1 MYYIGVD
8 LGGTNIAIG
17 IVNEEGKILRK
28 GSVPTKA
35 DREADEI
42 IKDMAALAKKL
53 CDDQGISVDEVEY
66 AGIATPGT
74 ADSVSG
80 EVVYANNLPFLHYPL
95 AKKLREFLGVKKVL
109 IENDANAAAKGVG
122 CPL

>member
-74 ADSVSG
+74 ARWSMPTTFRSFIIPSQRSC
-80 EVVYANNLPFLHYPL
+80 ANSS
-95 AKKLREFLGVKKVL
+95 A
-109 IENDANAAAKGVG
+109 
-122 CPL
+122 